1 MANRN
6 EFLQYVGILSL
17 FLFIHAADLIGQDA
31 APDSVANTVA
41 EFDGVAPGSP
51 VVLAGVLL
59 LSNDGQVYEYN
70 GFDGVILSSGPYTWS
85 KTSANTGTL
94 TYNTANGPS
103 HLFVRFTGGSQGV
116 YGFSQGGPTFGSA
129 YFRPFVTT
137 VTAPLRNVS
146 SRMTLTSGQTGL
158 SGFVVA
164 GASPRRVLVRAIGP
178 SLAQFGVANAAA
190 NPVLT
195 VLKGGTIR
203 GTNSGWGG
211 TPALVTAFST
221 VGAFALPAT
230 SKDAAIILTLEAGAY
245 TAQITADAG
254 GEVLLEVYFAEP

>member
-41 EFDGVAPGSP
+41 EFDGSVPGSP
-51 VVLAGVLL
+51 VPLASILL
-59 LSNDGQVYEYN
+59 LSNDGQVYRFS
-70 GFDGVILSSGPYTWS
+70 GLDGVVASGGPYTWA

-94 TYNTANGPS
+94 SFNTGNGPS
-103 HLFVRFTGGSQGV
+103 QVFVRFIGSSQGS
-116 YGFSQGGPTFGSA
+116 YGSSPSGPTTGTVAFT
-129 YFRPFVTT
+129 PFVTT
-137 VTAPLRNVS
+137 VTSPLRNVS
-146 SRMTLTSGQTGL
+146 SRMTLTSGQPGL
-158 SGFVVA
+158 VGFVVA

-178 SLAQFGVANAAA
+178 SLAQFGVANTAA

-195 VLKGGTIR
+195 VLKGGSTR

-211 TPALVTAFST
+211 TPALVTAFSN

-245 TAQITADAG
+245 TAQVTADLG
-254 GEVLLEVYFAEP
+254 GETLVEVYFAEP